1 MTGMRLYWLLWLA
14 VGFGVP
20 ETYWLFA
27 NTKNTLSWTIWDWFG
42 VRQGVPVWQWSVMHL
57 LLGVVLVW
65 LLGHLAFG
73 IWR

>member
-14 VGFGVP
+14 VGFVVP
-20 ETYWLFA
+20 ETYWLFV
-27 NTKNTLSWTIWDWFG
+27 NTKNTLSWTVWGWFG
-42 VRQGVPVWQWSVMHL
+42 VREGVPVWQWSVAHL
-57 LLGVVLVW
+57 LLAVILVW

>member
-14 VGFGVP
+14 VGFVVP
-20 ETYWLFA
+20 ETYWLFV
-27 NTKNTLSWTIWDWFG
+27 NTKNTLSWTIWGWFG
-42 VRQGVPVWQWSVMHL
+42 VREGVPVWQWSVAHL
-57 LLGVVLVW
+57 LLAVILVW

>member
-1 MTGMRLYWLLWLA
+1 MTGWQWYWLTWL
-14 VGFGVP
+14 VVFFGVP
-20 ETYWLFA
+20 EGYALFT
-27 NTKNTLSWTIWDWFG
+27 NPKNTLSWTVWNWFG

-57 LLGVVLVW
+57 LLAAVLVW

>member
-1 MTGMRLYWLLWLA
+1 MTGMRLYWLLWLV

-27 NTKNTLSWTIWDWFG
+27 NTKNTLSWTVWTWFG
-42 VRQGVPVWQWSVMHL
+42 VREGVPVWQWSVAHL
-57 LLGVVLVW
+57 LLAVILLWLV
-65 LLGHLAFG
+65 GHLAFG

>member
-14 VGFGVP
+14 VGFVVP
-20 ETYWLFA
+20 ETYWLLV
-27 NTKNTLSWTIWDWFG
+27 NTKNTLSWTIWGWFG
-42 VRQGVPVWQWSVMHL
+42 VREGVPVWQWSVAHL
-57 LLGVVLVW
+57 LLAVILVW